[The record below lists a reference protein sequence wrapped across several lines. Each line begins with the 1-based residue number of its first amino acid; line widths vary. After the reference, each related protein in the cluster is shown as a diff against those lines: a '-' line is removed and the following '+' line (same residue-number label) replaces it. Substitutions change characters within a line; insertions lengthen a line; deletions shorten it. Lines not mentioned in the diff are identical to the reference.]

1 MENPQF
7 EIEMLF
13 GSKHEL
19 REAIS
24 NYDVIQG
31 YEVKVT
37 KNDAKRMQ
45 AKCLK
50 CKWNLGLLSWKKGLC
65 KLGV

>member
-1 MENPQF
+1 MTKDTYT
-7 EIEMLF
+7 
-13 GSKHEL
+13 G
-19 REAIS
+19 EAIS

-37 KNDAKRMQ
+37 KNDAKKMQ

-50 CKWNLGLLSWKKGLC
+50 CKWNLWASFMEERTL
-65 KLGV
+65 